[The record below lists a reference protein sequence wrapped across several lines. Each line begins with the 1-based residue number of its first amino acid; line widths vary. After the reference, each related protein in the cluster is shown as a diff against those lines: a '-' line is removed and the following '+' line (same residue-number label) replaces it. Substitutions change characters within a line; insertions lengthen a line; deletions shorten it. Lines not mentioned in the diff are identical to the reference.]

1 MPEIKR
7 LHTPPFKPTPYAI
20 LRVSQLTKALRTE
33 IEHSF
38 SDIWVEGEVANLR
51 IPQSGHYYFTLKDE
65 TAQIKA
71 VRFRAYGGFVKFI
84 PKEGELVLIR
94 GHLTVYEARGEYQI
108 VVDYIEPRGIGALM
122 AAFEALK
129 ERLRMEGLF
138 DDRYKKPIPAL
149 PRKIALVTSRTGAVL
164 HDFLKILRERKTPV
178 TIWVVPVIVQ
188 GGGAAGEIAQAISA
202 INDSDDS
209 NEIDLIVLA
218 RGGGSLEDL
227 WAFNE
232 EVVARAI
239 FQSKISVISA
249 IGHETDT
256 TISDFVADLRAP
268 TPTAAA
274 EIIAHTWAQQIAR
287 FRFAKEALHQ
297 TMQERLERRRQVL
310 TVAMRLLMAPEEALA
325 HFAQMTAQYFLRL
338 RAALERQL
346 TLHRN
351 RQVLIAQRLH
361 SQNPVEQIA
370 RFRQEWGLF
379 YHRLCRA
386 GEATIQGHKKSL
398 MIAAGQLNLLSPLH
412 ILERGYSITQRY
424 PSQNIVRDVDQ
435 VAPDE
440 MVQIRLH
447 RGKLLCVVKEK
458 EL

>member
-1 MPEIKR
+1 VPEIKR
-7 LHTPPFKPTPYAI
+7 LHTPLFKPVPQAI

-38 SDIWVEGEVANLR
+38 SDIWIEGEVANLR

-129 ERLRMEGLF
+129 ERLRIEGLF

-178 TIWVVPVIVQ
+178 TTWVVPVTVQ
-188 GGGAAGEIAQAISA
+188 GEGAAGEIAQAISA
-202 INDSDDS
+202 INDHGDTS
-209 NEIDLIVLA
+209 EIDLIVLA

-239 FQSKISVISA
+239 FQSTIPVISA

-256 TISDFVADLRAP
+256 TMSDFVSDLRAP
-268 TPTAAA
+268 TPSVAA
-274 EIIAHTWAQQIAR
+274 EIIARNYEKQVER
-287 FRFAKEALHQ
+287 FCWVKAALHQ
-297 TMQERLERRRQVL
+297 TMEEMLGRHRQDL
-310 TVAMRLLMAPEEALA
+310 TVAIRLLMAPEKALA

-346 TLHRN
+346 TLHQN
-351 RQVLIAQRLH
+351 RQALTTQRLH
-361 SQNPVEQIA
+361 SQNPIEQIA

-386 GEATIQGHKKSL
+386 GETMMDGHKKSV
-398 MIAAGQLNLLSPLH
+398 MIAAGQLNVLSPLH
-412 ILERGYSITQRY
+412 ILGRGYSITQQY
-424 PSQNIVRDVDQ
+424 PSRNIVRDMDQ

-447 RGKLLCVVKEK
+447 RGKLLCLVKEK